1 MSTTAI
7 LLKFP
12 IFNCEVHS
20 VNKILSKLP
29 QCIIGN
35 PHADCSLK
43 TSNID
48 DSLSTSRC
56 NQPALPQYN
65 VNNTPNSRTT
75 ERVFKLIQHDTTPW
89 KPKRYQNSSS
99 KIIFFNQGM
108 LSLWRHYSKVSECT
122 FAEDTKRADNIIVQN
137 NK

>member
-1 MSTTAI
+1 MSNIASPILMVTLSVNLNYLLLTHIKKTFNHEYVMSTTAI

-75 ERVFKLIQHDTTPW
+75 ERFFKLIQHDTTPW

-99 KIIFFNQGM
+99 KIIFF
-108 LSLWRHYSKVSECT
+108 
-122 FAEDTKRADNIIVQN
+122 
-137 NK
+137 